1 MTTER
6 TVFPKWLTVLS
17 FVLVVPAL
25 YFVMANV
32 TKVYL
37 GIDLIYRPITWL
49 ESLPNGQQLFDI
61 IFSPIVI
68 LGGIFVAAIINTFS
82 VLRFAVRREEGEVI
96 STITL
101 KTRVWNLVVLGLAV
115 GLSAILFA
123 YLLAENVISQ
133 LL

>member
-1 MTTER
+1 MTANQSTS
-6 TVFPKWLTVLS
+6 PKWLTMLS

-25 YFVMANV
+25 YFVSANLF
-32 TKVYL
+32 KYQL
-37 GIDLIYRPITWL
+37 GVDVLYSPIAWL
-49 ESLPNGQQLFDI
+49 QDLPNGQQLFEI
-61 IFSPIVI
+61 IFSPVVI

-133 LL
+133 L